1 MNQNVTFARE
11 NGYICTGFN
20 RRRVIPE
27 IQSTNYMIRS
37 FGERAAMNMPLQG
50 TAADIIKIAMINVH
64 NALKTKIPSA
74 KLILQVHDELI
85 IDAPASEMDKVV
97 EIMKYEMENAVKLSV
112 PLTVN
117 VSTGKSWFEA
127 K

>member
-1 MNQNVTFARE
+1 
-11 NGYICTGFN
+11 
-20 RRRVIPE
+20 
-27 IQSTNYMIRS
+27 
-37 FGERAAMNMPLQG
+37 
-50 TAADIIKIAMINVH
+50 MINVH
-64 NALKTKIPSA
+64 NALKAKVPSA

-85 IDAPASEMDKVV
+85 IDAPISEMDKVV
-97 EIMKYEMENAVKLSV
+97 ELMKYELENAVKLSV

>member
-1 MNQNVTFARE
+1 MPKFMTELLIRYF
-11 NGYICTGFN
+11 
-20 RRRVIPE
+20 PE
-27 IQSTNYMIRS
+27 LSSTKHNIRA

-50 TAADIIKIAMINVH
+50 SASDIIKIAMLKVRK
-64 NALKTKIPSA
+64 ALIDNNLKA

-85 IDAPASEMDKVV
+85 IEAPEEEAEVV
-97 EIMKYEMENAVKLSV
+97 KKLLKENMESAVKLEV

-117 VSTGKSWFEA
+117 VADGKNWYEA